1 MLYLMNIEN
10 VIPEWFKSVISV
22 GNDLLWGDFLV
33 GLLILAGLYFSISSR
48 FVQFRWFRE
57 MFNVLTEKAETLQ
70 DGTKGISPFKAFTI
84 SAASRV
90 GTGNIAGVAT
100 AIVLGGPG
108 AVFWMWVIAFFG
120 AATAFFESTLAQV
133 FKVKDQ
139 EGGFR
144 GGPAYYMQ
152 KGLNQRWLGIFFA
165 ILITITFGF
174 VFNGLQ
180 SNTIAH
186 AYQEA
191 FNVDRWI
198 IGIIVALLTAAVI
211 FGGAKWV
218 ANVTGYI
225 VPVMA
230 IIYLSVVF
238 VILIIN
244 YDQIIPMISTIFSNA
259 FGLREVFGGAVGAA
273 ILNGFQRGLF
283 SNEAG
288 MGSAPNAAASAAV
301 SHPVKQGLIQSLG
314 VFFDTMVVC
323 TATAV
328 IILMYTDLE
337 YGPEALQG
345 IQVTQAAM
353 SAQIGTF
360 GATFIAIVILLFAY
374 SSILGNFFYGQSN
387 LNYIKENK
395 AVLFI
400 FKVLVVIMVFI
411 GAVMDLETAWATADL
426 FMALMAV
433 TNLVAVFAL
442 SSIVFQVAAD
452 YKRQLKQGVNPV
464 FQTNNIKAD
473 LSDVDEWGENRYSYN
488 ENDRSK

>member
-1 MLYLMNIEN
+1 MDFEGI
-10 VIPEWFKSVISV
+10 IPDWFKTIVEV
-22 GNDLLWGDFLV
+22 GNTLLWGDFLI

-57 MFNVLTEKAETLQ
+57 MFYVLKEKAEILP
-70 DGTKGISPFKAFTI
+70 DGSKGISPFKAFTI

-133 FKVKDQ
+133 FKVKDR

-144 GGPAYYMQ
+144 GGPAYYME

-165 ILITITFGF
+165 VLITVTFGF

-186 AYQEA
+186 AYEEA
-191 FNVDRWI
+191 FNIDRWV
-198 IGIIVALLTAAVI
+198 IGLIVAALTAVVI

-230 IIYLSVVF
+230 VIYLSVVL
-238 VILIIN
+238 VVLIIN
-244 YDQIIPMISTIFSNA
+244 YDQIIPMISTIFANA
-259 FGLREVFGGAVGAA
+259 FGLREAFGGAVGAA

-288 MGSAPNAAASAAV
+288 MGSAPNAAAAAAV

-337 YGPEALQG
+337 YGADALQG

-353 SAQIGTF
+353 TSQIGSF

-395 AVLFI
+395 GVLFI
-400 FKVLVVIMVFI
+400 FKALVVVMVFV
-411 GAVMDLETAWATADL
+411 GAVMDLETAWATADM

-452 YKRQLKQGVNPV
+452 YRTQLKQGINPV
-464 FQTNNIKAD
+464 FQPNNIKAD
-473 LSDVDEWGENRYSYN
+473 LSDVDEWGENRYTYRDI
-488 ENDRSK
+488 DRSK

>member
-1 MLYLMNIEN
+1 MNIEN

-244 YDQIIPMISTIFSNA
+244 YDQVIPMISTIFSNA

>member
-1 MLYLMNIEN
+1 MDFEGI
-10 VIPEWFKSVISV
+10 IPDWFKTFVDV
-22 GNDLLWGDFLV
+22 GNTLLWGDFLI
-33 GLLILAGLYFSISSR
+33 GLLIVAGLYFSISSK
-48 FVQFRWFRE
+48 FVQFRWFKE
-57 MFNVLTEKAETLQ
+57 MFNVLTEKGEILPN
-70 DGTKGISPFKAFTI
+70 GKKGISPFQAFAI

-108 AVFWMWVIAFFG
+108 AIFWMWVVAFFG

-133 FKVKDQ
+133 YKVKDS

-144 GGPAYYMQ
+144 GGPAYYME
-152 KGLNQRWLGIFFA
+152 KGLNQKWLGVLFA

-180 SNTIAH
+180 ANTIAH
-186 AYQEA
+186 AYEQA

-198 IGIIVALLTAAVI
+198 IGIIVAALAGLVI
-211 FGGAKWV
+211 FGGAKWI

-230 IIYLSVVF
+230 VIYLGVVF
-238 VILIIN
+238 VILVIN
-244 YDQIIPMISTIFSNA
+244 YDQIIPMLSRIFTNA
-259 FGLREVFGGAVGAA
+259 FGIREVFGGAVGAA

-288 MGSAPNAAASAAV
+288 MGSAPNAAASSAV

-323 TATAV
+323 TATA
-328 IILMYTDLE
+328 ILILMYTDLSF
-337 YGPEALQG
+337 GADAVQG
-345 IQVTQAAM
+345 IEVTQAAM
-353 SAQIGTF
+353 TEQIGTF

-374 SSILGNFFYGQSN
+374 SSILGNYFYGQSN
-387 LNYIKENK
+387 LYYIKENRFLLL
-395 AVLFI
+395 A
-400 FKVLVVIMVFI
+400 FKILVIVMIFI
-411 GAVMDLETAWATADL
+411 GSVMELDTAWATADL

-433 TNLVAVFAL
+433 TNLVAVFGL
-442 SSIVFQVAAD
+442 SNVVWQVAAD
-452 YKRQLKQGVNPV
+452 YKQQLKRGQKPV
-464 FQTNNIKAD
+464 FETNNIRAD
-473 LSDVDEWGENRYSYN
+473 LTSVEEWGYNRYAYRD
-488 ENDRSK
+488 EDK

>member
-1 MLYLMNIEN
+1 MEN
-10 VIPEWFKSVISV
+10 EGVVPGWFKSVIEV
-22 GNDLLWGDFLV
+22 GNDLLWGDFLI
-33 GLLILAGLYFSISSR
+33 GLLILAGLYFSISSK
-48 FVQFRWFRE
+48 FVQFRWFKE
-57 MFNVLTEKAETLQ
+57 MFNVLTEKAETLP
-70 DGTKGISPFKAFTI
+70 DGRKGIAPFQAFAI

-133 FKVKDQ
+133 YKVEDKD
-139 EGGFR
+139 GGFR
-144 GGPAYYMQ
+144 GGPAYYME
-152 KGLNQRWLGIFFA
+152 KGLNQKWLGVFFA
-165 ILITITFGF
+165 VLITVTFGF

-180 SNTIAH
+180 ANTIAH
-186 AYQEA
+186 AYEEA
-191 FNVDRWI
+191 FNIDRWV
-198 IGIIVALLTAAVI
+198 IGLVIAALAAIVI
-211 FGGAKWV
+211 FGGARWI

-225 VPVMA
+225 VPIMA
-230 IIYLSVVF
+230 LIYLGVIF

-244 YDQIIPMISTIFSNA
+244 YDRVIPMLTDIFQNA
-259 FGLREVFGGAVGAA
+259 FGIREVFSGAIGAA

-314 VFFDTMVVC
+314 VFFDTMIVC
-323 TATAV
+323 TATA
-328 IILMYTDLE
+328 ILILMYTDLS
-337 YGPEALQG
+337 YGEEAQQG

-353 SAQIGTF
+353 GEQMGAF

-374 SSILGNFFYGQSN
+374 SSILGNYFYGQSN

-395 AVLFI
+395 TLLFA
-400 FKVLVVIMVFI
+400 FKLLVVLMVFI
-411 GAVMDLETAWATADL
+411 GAIMDLETAWSMADL

-433 TNLVAVFAL
+433 TNLVAVFGL
-442 SSIVFQVAAD
+442 SNVVWQVAAD
-452 YKRQLKQGVNPV
+452 YKTQLRDGKNPV

-473 LSDVDEWGENRYSYN
+473 LSDVDEWGENRYAYRN
-488 ENDRSK
+488 QDRSGH

>member
-1 MLYLMNIEN
+1 MDFEGI
-10 VIPEWFKSVISV
+10 VPDWFKSFVDM
-22 GNDLLWGDFLV
+22 GNTLLWGDFLI

-48 FVQFRWFRE
+48 FVQFRWFKE
-57 MFNVLTEKAETLQ
+57 MFKVITEKPETLP
-70 DGTKGISPFKAFTI
+70 DGRKGIAPFQAFAI

-108 AVFWMWVIAFFG
+108 AIFWMWLIAFFG

-133 FKVKDQ
+133 YKVKDE

-144 GGPAYYMQ
+144 GGPAYYME
-152 KGLNQRWLGIFFA
+152 KGLNQRWLGLFFA
-165 ILITITFGF
+165 VLITITFAF

-180 SNTIAH
+180 ANTIAH

-191 FNVDRWI
+191 FNLDRWVVGLVI
-198 IGIIVALLTAAVI
+198 AAFTAIVI
-211 FGGAKWV
+211 FGGARTI
-218 ANVTGYI
+218 ANVAGYI

-230 IIYLSVVF
+230 VIYLLVVF

-244 YDQIIPMISTIFSNA
+244 YDQIIPMLTAIVTNA
-259 FGLREVFGGAVGAA
+259 FGIREVFGGALGAA

-301 SHPVKQGLIQSLG
+301 SHPVKQGLIQALG
-314 VFFDTMVVC
+314 VFFDTMIVC
-323 TATAV
+323 TATA
-328 IILMYTDLE
+328 ILILMYTDLS
-337 YGPEALQG
+337 YGADALQG

-353 SAQIGTF
+353 SEQIGSF
-360 GATFIAIVILLFAY
+360 GAIFIAIVILLFAY
-374 SSILGNFFYGQSN
+374 SSILGNYFYGQSN
-387 LNYIKENK
+387 LNYIRENRV
-395 AVLFI
+395 VLLI
-400 FKVLVVIMVFI
+400 FKALVVVMVFI
-411 GAVMDLETAWATADL
+411 GAVMDLETAWATADM

-433 TNLVAVFAL
+433 TNLVAVFGL
-442 SSIVFQVAAD
+442 SHIVWQVAAD
-452 YKRQLKQGVNPV
+452 YKAQLKTGVNPV

-473 LSDVDEWGENRYSYN
+473 LSEVDEWGENRYAYRN
-488 ENDRSK
+488 EERP

>member
-1 MLYLMNIEN
+1 MNIEN

>member
-1 MLYLMNIEN
+1 MDFESI
-10 VIPEWFKSVISV
+10 IPEWFKSIVEV
-22 GNDLLWGDFLV
+22 GNTLLWGDFLI

-57 MFNVLTEKAETLQ
+57 MFHVLKEKAEILP
-70 DGTKGISPFKAFTI
+70 DGTRGISPFKAFTI

-133 FKVKDQ
+133 YKVKDE

-152 KGLNQRWLGIFFA
+152 KGLGQRWLGIFFA

-186 AYQEA
+186 AYESA

-198 IGIIVALLTAAVI
+198 IGIIIAALTAVVI
-211 FGGAKWV
+211 FGGAKWI

-230 IIYLSVVF
+230 VVYLSVVF

-244 YDQIIPMISTIFSNA
+244 YDQIVPMLSSIFANA
-259 FGLREVFGGAVGAA
+259 FGIREVFGGAVGAA

-288 MGSAPNAAASAAV
+288 MGSAPNAAASSAV

-337 YGPEALQG
+337 YGADAMQG
-345 IQVTQAAM
+345 IEVTQAAM
-353 SAQIGTF
+353 TAQIGSF

-395 AVLFI
+395 MVIFI
-400 FKVLVVIMVFI
+400 FKILVIVMVFV
-411 GAVMDLETAWATADL
+411 GSVMDLETAWATADM

-442 SSIVFQVAAD
+442 SSVVFQVSAD
-452 YKRQLKQGVNPV
+452 YRKQLKQGINPV
-464 FQTNNIKAD
+464 FRTNNIKAD
-473 LSDVDEWGENRYSYN
+473 LSDVDEWGEHRYAPRD
-488 ENDRSK
+488 NDSSK

>member
-1 MLYLMNIEN
+1 M
-10 VIPEWFKSVISV
+10 
-22 GNDLLWGDFLV
+22 
-33 GLLILAGLYFSISSR
+33 
-48 FVQFRWFRE
+48 
-57 MFNVLTEKAETLQ
+57 
-70 DGTKGISPFKAFTI
+70 
-84 SAASRV
+84 
-90 GTGNIAGVAT
+90 
-100 AIVLGGPG
+100 
-108 AVFWMWVIAFFG
+108 
-120 AATAFFESTLAQV
+120 
-133 FKVKDQ
+133 
-139 EGGFR
+139 
-144 GGPAYYMQ
+144 
-152 KGLNQRWLGIFFA
+152 
-165 ILITITFGF
+165 
-174 VFNGLQ
+174 
-180 SNTIAH
+180 
-186 AYQEA
+186 
-191 FNVDRWI
+191 
-198 IGIIVALLTAAVI
+198 ALLTAAVI

-259 FGLREVFGGAVGAA
+259 FGLREGFGGAVGGA

-473 LSDVDEWGENRYSYN
+473 LSVVDEWGDTRYSYN
-488 ENDRSK
+488 QNDR